1 MNIEQL
7 AKDIQNFIKESYEY
21 HKEFKEKEKYLLDN
35 YHKGILGDEGL
46 SQELDKVRNEINAKK
61 REQAEKL
68 KAKIQ
73 QVHEKEL
80 KYIEDTTESITVDE
94 LAELQLISDLGV
106 TDEEM
111 NGYIQKYKRKPL
123 ALKKL
128 QEVAK
133 DRNIVGAD
141 FPRDRKQYLNTILGR
156 WDNQVNRWQYMTFSE
171 MTTKLAMYM
180 DGAVNG
186 IDEDLRAYE
195 QL

>member
-1 MNIEQL
+1 MSIEQL
-7 AKDIQNFIKESYEY
+7 AKDIQGFIKESYKY
-21 HKEFKEKEKYLLDN
+21 HEEFKEEEKHLLDKLHN
-35 YHKGILGDEGL
+35 GVLGDEGF
-46 SQELDKVRNEINAKK
+46 SQKIDKIRDEINAKK
-61 REQAEKL
+61 HERAEKL
-68 KAKIQ
+68 KVKIE

-80 KYIEDTTESITVDE
+80 KHIEDTTESITVDE
-94 LAELQLISDLGV
+94 LAELQLISELGV

-133 DRNIVGAD
+133 DKGVIGVD

-156 WDNQVNRWQYMTFSE
+156 WDNQVNRWQYMAFDE
-171 MTTKLAMYM
+171 MTAKVEMYM
-180 DGAVNG
+180 TGAING